1 MGHVVNEG
9 RLGHVVGEGR
19 VGHVVA
25 LCASRTRAIL
35 VLFWPV
41 CVCQQS
47 HDPIYR
53 IPISAIDHIT
63 KGAATYLQIWFCVSM
78 GL

>member
-1 MGHVVNEG
+1 MDEGRVGHAVDEGRVGHVVNEG

-41 CVCQQS
+41 CVCQ
-47 HDPIYR
+47 
-53 IPISAIDHIT
+53 
-63 KGAATYLQIWFCVSM
+63 LQWEM
-78 GL
+78 